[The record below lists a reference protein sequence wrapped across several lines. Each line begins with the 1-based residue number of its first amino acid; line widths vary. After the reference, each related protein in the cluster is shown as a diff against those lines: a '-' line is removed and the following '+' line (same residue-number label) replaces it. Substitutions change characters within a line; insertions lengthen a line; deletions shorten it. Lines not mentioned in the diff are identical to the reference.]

1 MNYFAITKADMLN
14 GEGLRVVLWVA
25 GCSHH
30 CKNCHN
36 SYTWDKDGGLPFTEE
51 AKQELFNE
59 LENNYIQG
67 VTLSGGDPL
76 FIANRK
82 VITELLEEIAW
93 KYPEKDIWLYTG
105 YEYEEV
111 KHLPLMD
118 YVHVLLDGKF
128 IPELADVNYPW
139 MGSTNQ
145 KLRRLK

>member
-1 MNYFAITKADMLN
+1 MNYFAITKDDMLN

-30 CKNCHN
+30 CCGCHN
-36 SYTWDKDGGLPFTEE
+36 AYTWNKDDGLPFTEE
-51 AKQELFNE
+51 TKQEIFTE
-59 LENNYIQG
+59 LNKKHIQG

-82 VITELLEEIAW
+82 AITELLEEIAW

-105 YEYEEV
+105 YEYEEI
-111 KHLPLMD
+111 KHLPVMN
-118 YVHVLLDGKF
+118 YINVLIDGKF

>member
-1 MNYFAITKADMLN
+1 MNYFAITKDDMLN

-30 CKNCHN
+30 CCGCHN
-36 SYTWDKDGGLPFTEE
+36 AYTWNKNDGLPFTEE
-51 AKQELFNE
+51 TKQEIFTE
-59 LENNYIQG
+59 LNKKHIQG

-128 IPELADVNYPW
+128 IPELAEVNYPW
-139 MGSTNQ
+139 AGSTNQ
-145 KLRRLK
+145 KVRRLK